1 MGAAEKKAP
10 ILQILFESLLGAA
23 MKFAVRKIN
32 WDTDGE
38 HVPGLPKKMDVDLDD
53 DKLDW
58 DDVASLV
65 VDAAT
70 DQTGYCIVDAE
81 VKAYVDT
88 APPGFDA
95 RAFNQGKPKKVNR
108 MDSFAAFDELG
119 ASTSISLKKSAARIL
134 NVAKP
139 EVWRID
145 FDMRSLDP
153 MLEPD
158 ELMRKVDEWVGGGGR
173 FIYVLETDAD
183 ISFLD
188 SARVAFSEAKIHERD
203 GRAYARLNDVNKVL
217 YVGSSSSLGRRFRE
231 HLGYG
236 ARGTY
241 ALHMCQWARHL
252 FIRVSLVAARYPVG
266 MDPEILGLME
276 DQLWD
281 TLRPMFGRRGR
292 R

>member
-1 MGAAEKKAP
+1 
-10 ILQILFESLLGAA
+10 
-23 MKFAVRKIN
+23 MKFVLRKIT

-38 HVPGLPKKMDVDLDD
+38 RIPGLPKKMDVEIDDGNLDS
-53 DKLDW
+53 

-70 DQTGYCIVDAE
+70 DQIGWCIADAE
-81 VKAYVDT
+81 VKACVDT
-88 APPGFDA
+88 APVGFDA
-95 RAFNQGKPKKVNR
+95 CAFNRGKPKKIHR

-119 ASTSISLKKSAARIL
+119 ASTSTSLKKSAERIL
-134 NVAKP
+134 KVAKP
-139 EVWRID
+139 EVCRID
-145 FDMRSLDP
+145 FDTRSLDP
-153 MLEPD
+153 TLEPY

-173 FIYVLETDAD
+173 FIYLLETDAD
-183 ISFLD
+183 IAFLD
-188 SARVAFSEAKIHERD
+188 SARVAFSDAKTHERD

-241 ALHMCQWARHL
+241 ALHLSHWARHL
-252 FIRVSLVAARYPVG
+252 FIRITLVVARYPVG
-266 MDPEILGLME
+266 MDPEVLGLME